1 MILKLVNNLTKNEV
15 ILENIYDKQ
24 TSNLF
29 YIIDIELPDG
39 LIDGEYSYFLIEDDK
54 ILSNGLVQIGD
65 YQSNNTKYNANN
77 KQTIVYNG

>member
-29 YIIDIELPDG
+29 YTIDIELPDG